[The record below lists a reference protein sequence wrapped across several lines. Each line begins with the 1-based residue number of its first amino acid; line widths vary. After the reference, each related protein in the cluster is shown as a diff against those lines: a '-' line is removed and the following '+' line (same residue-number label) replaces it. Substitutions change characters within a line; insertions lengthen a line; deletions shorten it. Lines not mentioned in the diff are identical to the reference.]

1 MFTVILFWTNWYLL
15 TKIGPMILG
24 YVGKPFFSLVGLI
37 ENDEVSKDL
46 REFLRSFWKGW
57 NYGVLK
63 LN

>member
-1 MFTVILFWTNWYLL
+1 
-15 TKIGPMILG
+15 
-24 YVGKPFFSLVGLI
+24 LVGLI